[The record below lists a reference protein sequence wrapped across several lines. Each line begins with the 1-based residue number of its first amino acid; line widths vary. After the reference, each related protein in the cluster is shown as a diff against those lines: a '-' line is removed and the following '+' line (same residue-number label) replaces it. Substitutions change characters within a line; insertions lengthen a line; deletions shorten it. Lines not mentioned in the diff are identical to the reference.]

1 MPRKYADEAARARHM
16 QQIAD
21 WQAAHTVR
29 IALRLH
35 PDVLPAID
43 AAARAAGQSRTAY
56 IMAAVRDRMAADGF
70 TPPDGAGA
78 D

>member
-1 MPRKYADEAARARHM
+1 MPKKYADDAARARHM
-16 QQIAD
+16 GQIREWND
-21 WQAAHTVR
+21 TYTTR
-29 IALRLH
+29 MTLRLH
-35 PDVLPAID
+35 RGDAAAID

-56 IMAAVRDRMAADGF
+56 ILDAVRDRMAADGF